1 MMVVVVLRILCD
13 DSPKMTCNSA
23 TYLPK
28 TMMRTS
34 IVDAVVV
41 VTPYDAM
48 DGGD

>member
-13 DSPKMTCNSA
+13 DSPMMTCNSA

-28 TMMRTS
+28 TMMTL
-34 IVDAVVV
+34 IDDAVVV
-41 VTPYDAM
+41 VASHDAM